1 MKIAILI
8 PHYRT
13 GKMTAYAIAQFLKYK
28 GDHELQIL
36 ISDNNAGDGSVK
48 YLEPFKDQITILP
61 YPKGIIQSHGIGL
74 DRLVPLVDAPLFIT
88 AESDSFPT
96 KEGWLDYYVNL
107 FEEGYDMG
115 GSLLQLSGGQYIHP
129 AGAFYT
135 PSLWYQAKA
144 YCEQINYAYF
154 SNMAMKEDFACHLM
168 VRKDFLN
175 EFLGNPEPHIIL
187 SDGMKPYSQGKA
199 MDNRVYY
206 KPVVGPFHNGM
217 GRLQESVK
225 TYGMRNMSQ
234 DSENVLLDNSAN
246 LIYRIGYEPGQWL
259 AYWAMATDKQIFSI
273 PTEVKWLPNRENQ
286 QQEYTRMENGFHHC
300 WGVSAYHEF
309 SPADAMDVAK
319 VKQELPEMLYS
330 TLPDELKIND

>member
-1 MKIAILI
+1 
-8 PHYRT
+8 
-13 GKMTAYAIAQFLKYK
+13 
-28 GDHELQIL
+28 
-36 ISDNNAGDGSVK
+36 
-48 YLEPFKDQITILP
+48 
-61 YPKGIIQSHGIGL
+61 
-74 DRLVPLVDAPLFIT
+74 
-88 AESDSFPT
+88 
-96 KEGWLDYYVNL
+96 
-107 FEEGYDMG
+107 
-115 GSLLQLSGGQYIHP
+115 
-129 AGAFYT
+129 
-135 PSLWYQAKA
+135 
-144 YCEQINYAYF
+144 
-154 SNMAMKEDFACHLM
+154 
-168 VRKDFLN
+168 
-175 EFLGNPEPHIIL
+175 
-187 SDGMKPYSQGKA
+187 
-199 MDNRVYY
+199 
-206 KPVVGPFHNGM
+206 M

-309 SPADAMDVAK
+309 YPADAMDVAK